1 MEEISIEKKGY
12 SVWSAPQ
19 TFIATFLGGP
29 LAGCYLISDN
39 YKALNNPQFAKRAL
53 WSGVIGTAALFLL
66 RFILEAFFPNL
77 FEQIPP
83 SVIAATACVLVLSH
97 ADIYQK
103 KPIKELR
110 KAGSLRNSYF
120 KLIPVILVSILSMFA
135 LAFIYGMLH
144 AIFFE

>member
-1 MEEISIEKKGY
+1 MEELSIEKKAC

-29 LAGCYLISDN
+29 LAGCYLISNN
-39 YKALNNPQFAKRAL
+39 YKAMSNPQFAKRAL
-53 WSGVIGTAALFLL
+53 WGGVIGTAALFLV

-77 FEQIPP
+77 FEQVPP

-103 KPIKELR
+103 KPVKELR
-110 KAGSLRNSYF
+110 KAGSSRHSYF
-120 KLIPVILVSILSMFA
+120 KLIPVIIVSILCMFGM
-135 LAFIYGMLH
+135 AFIYGFL
-144 AIFFE
+144 ISPSLE

>member
-1 MEEISIEKKGY
+1 MEELSIDKKAY

-29 LAGCYLISDN
+29 LAGCYLISGN
-39 YKALNNPQFAKRAL
+39 YKAMNNPLFAKRAL
-53 WSGVIGTAALFLL
+53 WGGVIGTAALFLARL
-66 RFILEAFFPNL
+66 ILEAFFPNL

-83 SVIAATACVLVLSH
+83 SVIAATACIVVLSH

-110 KAGSLRNSYF
+110 KAGSSRHSYF
-120 KLIPVILVSILSMFA
+120 KLIPVIVLSILSMFA
-135 LAFIYGMLH
+135 LAFIYG
-144 AIFFE
+144 FFTSLSSG